1 MEHDCQNNYY
11 GGRKDMEAT
20 SGLELDKYI
29 NQMVPIVAY
38 LMAYDNSSM
47 QATLERSFVALM
59 EKDR

>member
-1 MEHDCQNNYY
+1 
-11 GGRKDMEAT
+11 MEAT

-38 LMAYDNSSM
+38 LLAYDNSSM